1 MEKSGNPP
9 PYTETAPP
17 ALGFVPPPR
26 PEATVTQVV
35 VGAVRLDLLQI
46 TYLMIIFFVILFT
59 VTQVVVGAVPQ
70 AFGPHQQSATCP
82 HCKQQIITRTE
93 TQASTKTHIIALVL
107 CLLGCWLCCCIP
119 YCVDS
124 CQNKNHYCPHC
135 NAYLGTFTH

>member
-26 PEATVTQVV
+26 PEA
-35 VGAVRLDLLQI
+35 
-46 TYLMIIFFVILFT
+46 T